1 MNEINLLQILS
12 SLLPAAIVGLVA
24 FYFFKMHT
32 TNEEKRRRFLLRR
45 ENQKSALPIRL
56 QAYERMTLFLERIS
70 MGKILLRIKPSNL
83 NKEDYEILLAQ
94 TIDQE
99 FEHNLS
105 QQIYM
110 SAECWNV
117 IKTAKNAT
125 IGIIRKTAQKEDI
138 DSADKLRE
146 VILTNLMDQTAP
158 TESALDFVKKEVRN
172 II

>member
-1 MNEINLLQILS
+1 MDEINLLQLLF
-12 SLLPAAIVGLVA
+12 SLLPAAIVGVVA
-24 FYFFKMHT
+24 FYFFKMHI
-32 TNEEKRRRFLLRR
+32 TNEEKRRRYLLRR
-45 ENQKSALPIRL
+45 ENQNTALPIRL

-83 NKEDYEILLAQ
+83 TKEDYERLLTS

-110 SAECWNV
+110 SAKCWNV

-138 DSADKLRE
+138 ESADKLRE
-146 VILTNLMDQTAP
+146 VILTNLMDQAAP
-158 TESALDFVKKEVRN
+158 TDAALDFVKKEVRN

>member
-1 MNEINLLQILS
+1 MNEINLLQLFT
-12 SLLPAAIVGLVA
+12 SLLPAAIVGTLA
-24 FYFFKMHT
+24 FYFFKMHVA
-32 TNEEKRRRFLLRR
+32 NEEKRRRFLLRR
-45 ENQKSALPIRL
+45 ENQNSALPLRL

-83 NKEDYEILLAQ
+83 DKEEYGRLLAQ

-99 FEHNLS
+99 FEHNLA

-125 IGIIRKTAQKEDI
+125 IGIIRKTGLRDNI
-138 DSADKLRE
+138 DSAEKLRE
-146 VILTNLMDQTAP
+146 VILTNLMDQAAP
-158 TESALDFVKKEVRN
+158 TDAALEFVKKEVRN

>member
-1 MNEINLLQILS
+1 MDEINLLQLLS
-12 SLLPAAIVGLVA
+12 SLLPAAIVGVVA

-32 TNEEKRRRFLLRR
+32 TNEEKRRRYLLRR
-45 ENQKSALPIRL
+45 ENQNTALPIRL

-83 NKEDYEILLAQ
+83 TKEDYERLLTS

-110 SAECWNV
+110 SAKCWNV
-117 IKTAKNAT
+117 IKTSKNAT

-138 DSADKLRE
+138 ESADKLRE
-146 VILTNLMDQTAP
+146 VILTNLMDQAAP
-158 TESALDFVKKEVRN
+158 TDAALDFVKKEVRN

>member
-1 MNEINLLQILS
+1 MNEIEPLQLLS
-12 SLLPAAIVGLVA
+12 SLVPAAIVGLVA
-24 FYFFKMHT
+24 FYFFKMHVS
-32 TNEEKRRRFLLRR
+32 NEEKRRRFLLRR
-45 ENQKSALPIRL
+45 ENQNAALPLRL

-70 MGKILLRIKPSNL
+70 MGKILLRIKPSDL
-83 NKEDYEILLAQ
+83 DKDEYIMLLTQ

-99 FEHNLS
+99 FEHNLA

-125 IGIIRKTAQKEDI
+125 IGIIRKTGQRENI
-138 DSADKLRE
+138 DSAEKLRE
-146 VILTNLMDQTAP
+146 VILTNLMDQAAP
-158 TESALDFVKKEVRN
+158 TDAALEFVKKEVRN